1 MDELNTILAD
11 YGFPSV
17 LDGACETQADYLSVI
32 GDAWLACD
40 QTDEDRD
47 ACVKAEHAIR
57 SFFAASVAVTTT
69 EGDELIGTFASDEDM
84 AAFLALMSI

>member
-1 MDELNTILAD
+1 MTALNDILAD

-47 ACVKAEHAIR
+47 ACVRADHAIR
-57 SFFAASVAVTTT
+57 AFFAASVSVTTT
-69 EGDELIGTFASDEDM
+69 EGDNLFATFASDEDM
-84 AAFLALMSI
+84 AAFLALMSV

>member
-1 MDELNTILAD
+1 MDALNTILAD

-40 QTDEDRD
+40 QTDEDHD

-57 SFFAASVAVTTT
+57 AFFAASVAVTTT
-69 EGDELIGTFASDEDM
+69 DGDELISTFASDEDM

>member
-1 MDELNTILAD
+1 MSGTKPSLPRSFNMDALNNILAD

-40 QTDEDRD
+40 QTDEDRN
-47 ACVKAEHAIR
+47 ACIKAEHAIR
-57 SFFAASVAVTTT
+57 AFFN
-69 EGDELIGTFASDEDM
+69 
-84 AAFLALMSI
+84 